1 MSPEFILLIISLIG
15 NFIVILK
22 RINLIYTPC
31 ISIDCRNNVDVNE
44 GKPDEEVA
52 DENKPTMIKRII
64 NKITPR
70 KKELRNEVIPVPPV

>member
-15 NFIVILK
+15 NFVVILK

-31 ISIDCRNNVDVNE
+31 LSIDCRSNNDNE
-44 GKPDEEVA
+44 GKPDEEIV
-52 DENKPTMIKRII
+52 DENKTTMVKRII

>member
-15 NFIVILK
+15 NFVVILK

-31 ISIDCRNNVDVNE
+31 LSIDYRNNNDNDRLTL
-44 GKPDEEVA
+44 DEEIV
-52 DENKPTMIKRII
+52 DENKTTMVKRII
-64 NKITPR
+64 NKLTPR

>member
-31 ISIDCRNNVDVNE
+31 LSIDCRNNVDVNE
-44 GKPDEEVA
+44 DEV
-52 DENKPTMIKRII
+52 DINDNPNQKTMLKRFIQ
-64 NKITPR
+64 KITPR
-70 KKELRNEVIPVPPV
+70 NSTHKKEVITPLPV

>member
-44 GKPDEEVA
+44 DEV
-52 DENKPTMIKRII
+52 DINDNPNQQTMMKRFIQ
-64 NKITPR
+64 KITPR
-70 KKELRNEVIPVPPV
+70 KDAKHKKEVITPLPV